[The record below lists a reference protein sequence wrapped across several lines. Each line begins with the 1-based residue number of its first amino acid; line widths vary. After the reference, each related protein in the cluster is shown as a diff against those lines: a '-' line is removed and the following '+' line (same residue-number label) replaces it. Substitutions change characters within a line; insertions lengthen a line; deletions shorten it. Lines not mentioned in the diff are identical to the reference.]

1 VDTAAGRP
9 GTATGA
15 STETAGVLA
24 PAAASAGL
32 PPLFSIPGLLLCAGL
47 GGALLAGS
55 YVRRLGALVLGAGA
69 ACPHGL
75 ESGLPDLRKV
85 QS

>member
-1 VDTAAGRP
+1 M
-9 GTATGA
+9 
-15 STETAGVLA
+15 L
-24 PAAASAGL
+24 
-32 PPLFSIPGLLLCAGL
+32 LFAGL

-55 YVRRLGALVLGAGA
+55 YVRRLGALVLGAGG

-85 QS
+85 T